1 MKKSAGLLV
10 HRYTTGQLEYFL
22 VHPGGPFWKGKE
34 EGAWSIPK
42 GEFGDDEEPLQA
54 AIREFGE
61 ETGQSVSGDFITLQP
76 VKQKGGKWIHA
87 FAVESEVDENSLQ
100 SNEVKIEWPYRSGR
114 YSSFPEVDKGAWLNR
129 NEALRLIN
137 GSQAK
142 LVEELEALLNSKR

>member
-1 MKKSAGLLV
+1 MRKSAGLLV
-10 HRYTTGQLEYFL
+10 YRQRSGQWEFFL

-61 ETGQSVSGDFITLQP
+61 ETGQSVSGEFISLKP

-87 FAVESEVDENSLQ
+87 FAVEGAVDETSLR
-100 SNEVKIEWPYRSGR
+100 SNEVKVEWPYRSGR
-114 YSSFPEVDKGAWLNR
+114 YTSFPEVDKAAWLTKV
-129 NEALRLIN
+129 EALRLIN
-137 GSQAK
+137 AAQGSF
-142 LVEELEALLNSKR
+142 LEELESLLAKK